1 MKLGKCPEGSKKE
14 WCKKLTQDEANC
26 FWMNFPKQALD
37 FQKFGVDL
45 NPTNA
50 SFAWNYAANGEAAK
64 PVLMK
69 ITCD

>member
-1 MKLGKCPEGSKKE
+1 
-14 WCKKLTQDEANC
+14 
-26 FWMNFPKQALD
+26 MNFPKQALD
-37 FQKFGVDL
+37 FQKVGVDL